1 MCRVPARR
9 QGSRTAPACSSVP
22 CSDLISS
29 TETNTGEE
37 PGLAVSQVAEGQRSR
52 LGLTTQ
58 LTRFVLVGGVA
69 AVVDYGSY
77 QLLLAFGMWVHLAK
91 ALGFVAGTTTA
102 YLINRRWTF
111 QGRGGGAQFAS
122 VMTLYGITFAV
133 QVGMN
138 AVMLA
143 VLPPMTGEITLAF
156 VVAQGT
162 ATCINFVVQRTV
174 IFRH

>member
-1 MCRVPARR
+1 M
-9 QGSRTAPACSSVP
+9 TA
-22 CSDLISS
+22 
-29 TETNTGEE
+29 
-37 PGLAVSQVAEGQRSR
+37 VADEGGSR

-69 AVVDYGSY
+69 ALVDFGSY
-77 QLLLAFGMWVHLAK
+77 QALLTAGMWIHLAK
-91 ALGFVAGTTTA
+91 ALSFVAGTTTA

-111 QGRGGGAQFAS
+111 QAQGGGAQFAS

-133 QVGMN
+133 QVGVN

-143 VLPPMTGEITLAF
+143 LLAPMVGKVTLAF
-156 VVAQGT
+156 VVAQGS
-162 ATCINFVVQRTV
+162 ATCINFIVQRTV

>member
-1 MCRVPARR
+1 MTVIP
-9 QGSRTAPACSSVP
+9 QAPAK
-22 CSDLISS
+22 
-29 TETNTGEE
+29 
-37 PGLAVSQVAEGQRSR
+37 PGLA
-52 LGLTTQ
+52 TQ
-58 LTRFVLVGGVA
+58 LTRFVLTGGLA

-77 QLLLAFGMWVHLAK
+77 QAMLATGMWIHLAK
-91 ALGFVAGTTTA
+91 ALAFVLGTLTA

-111 QGRGGGAQFAS
+111 RAAGGGVQLAS
-122 VMTLYGITFAV
+122 VLVLYGITFAV

-143 VLPPMTGEITLAF
+143 LLPGSAWRITLAF

-162 ATCINFVVQRTV
+162 ATCINFVVQRAV

>member
-1 MCRVPARR
+1 MAALPVAR
-9 QGSRTAPACSSVP
+9 
-22 CSDLISS
+22 L
-29 TETNTGEE
+29 
-37 PGLAVSQVAEGQRSR
+37 R
-52 LGLTTQ
+52 LSTQ
-58 LTRFVLVGGVA
+58 LTRFVLVGGFA

-77 QLLLAFGMWVHLAK
+77 QTLLALGLWVHLAK
-91 ALGFVAGTTTA
+91 ALGFIAGTTTA

-111 QGRGGGAQFAS
+111 QSQGSRTQFAS
-122 VMTLYGITFAV
+122 VMALYGITFIV

-143 VLPPMTGEITLAF
+143 VLPPIRGEITCAF

-162 ATCINFVVQRTV
+162 ATCINFIVQRTV